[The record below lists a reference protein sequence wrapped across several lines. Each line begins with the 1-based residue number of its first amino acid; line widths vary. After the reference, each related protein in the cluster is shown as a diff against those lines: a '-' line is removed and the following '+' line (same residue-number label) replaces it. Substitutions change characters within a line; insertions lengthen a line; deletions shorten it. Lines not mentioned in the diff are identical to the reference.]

1 MGRGDGRTKPTV
13 RANRHTESMSPGRLE
28 YVQPYGVRPLANTE
42 NRPGTQAEITRARE
56 RAAEALERGRRRA
69 EEIKRSQGR

>member
-1 MGRGDGRTKPTV
+1 
-13 RANRHTESMSPGRLE
+13 MSPGRLE